1 MRFPL
6 ALLLLASA
14 ACSPFAAGSGA
25 PTPAGAEPLPPV
37 PLEEGALAPRVQYPP
52 ADHQLHVRDSTF
64 IFGEVGHGGASLT
77 VNGVAVP
84 VLPNGAWI
92 AYLPV
97 PPAAE
102 PRYEIVAV
110 LGADTARL
118 AHPVRVPPPVPDVT
132 DATAL
137 VVDSAS
143 VLPTHGLALPD
154 GERVEVAVRAP
165 FGASVALE
173 TSSGD
178 TVALVREASESGGAR
193 WSRGMPAAALR
204 AGGML
209 AITRDADT
217 VRVPVP
223 PVAAVA
229 DRWVELGADVAE
241 SDSDRVIVGRPIP
254 AGTYKWFLLPGTRA
268 HLTGRSGDFFRIA
281 LDDQLAVWTAANDAT
296 LLPDG
301 TPPPRRVARNAR
313 VAAADEWVDV
323 VIPVGEKPP
332 YLVEQ
337 LPRALQ
343 LTLYGTRATT
353 DIIRYPS
360 TDTLVRLVRWEP
372 VAADR
377 VVFTVELSRAPYGFL
392 VLWRDGAL
400 VLRVRRPPPV
410 DRGRPLR
417 GLTIAVDAGHPPAGS
432 TGPTGLYEAVP
443 ALAISR
449 ELERILTAR
458 GATVLMTRTSDAP
471 VALGERPVMA
481 RRANAHALVSI
492 HLNALPDGVNPFLA
506 HGTGTYFFHPQA
518 EPLARAVQAGMVRR
532 MGLRDLGI
540 FYDNLALARPTW
552 MPAVLCEGAFI
563 MMPEQEAALRT
574 PEFQRRYA
582 LGVADGL
589 ERYFRGL
596 ASDR

>member
-178 TVALVREASESGGAR
+178 TVALVREASERGGAR

-377 VVFTVELSRAPYGFL
+377 VVFTIELSRAPYGFL

>member
-178 TVALVREASESGGAR
+178 TVALVREASERGGAR

>member
-178 TVALVREASESGGAR
+178 TVALVREASERGGAR
-193 WSRGMPAAALR
+193 WSRGIPAAAQR

-268 HLTGRSGDFFRIA
+268 RLTGRSGDFFRIA

>member
-6 ALLLLASA
+6 PLLLLASA

-118 AHPVRVPPPVPDVT
+118 AHPVRVPPSVPDVT

-178 TVALVREASESGGAR
+178 TVALVREASERGGAR